1 MYIIIVGQGKF
12 GSTLTERL
20 CNDSHDIV
28 VVDTKADRVTA
39 MVEQYDVMGICGNGS
54 TVDILK
60 EAGADKA
67 KLLIA
72 TTASDE
78 LNILCCMFAKELGTE
93 NTIARVRNPVYAA
106 QGQFLRE
113 KIGINMTVNP
123 EYETANEISRIIRFP
138 SVANLDSFARGKVE
152 IARIILHADNP
163 LCNMKIADIRRKI
176 RAKVIICAVQRNGEV
191 IIPDGNFEL
200 RCEDSINITGSRSE
214 ISSFLKQTNVY
225 KHRIKNVMIIGGGRI
240 GFYLSE
246 LLSDTGR
253 NITLIDSDI
262 KKCNA
267 LSDELT
273 DINVIHGDGTDQYL
287 LEEQGI
293 ENQDA
298 LVALTG
304 IDEENIIVS
313 LYAESR
319 KVEKV
324 IAKID
329 RHSYSIL
336 SEIGVETLVSP
347 QIVAGDLVTRYV
359 RALEN
364 SADSSQIQTLYKLVG
379 GKIEAAEFV
388 VPDSWNYNDV
398 AFRDLDLRPN
408 LLIGCIIK
416 NGKILF
422 PGGDDCIRSGDNVI
436 VINAGKSLKKLTDI
450 FKAG

>member
-12 GSTLTERL
+12 GSTLTSQL
-20 CNDSHDIV
+20 CSEGHDIV
-28 VVDTKADRVTA
+28 VVDINSDRVTA

-54 TVDILK
+54 TVDVLK

-78 LNILCCMFAKELGTE
+78 LNILCCTFAKKLGTE
-93 NTIARVRNPVYAA
+93 TTIARVRNPVYAT

-138 SVANLDSFARGKVE
+138 SVANLDTFANSKVE
-152 IARIILHADNP
+152 IARIVLHKENP
-163 LCNMKIADIRRKI
+163 LCNMKVADARKKI
-176 RAKVIICAVQRNGEV
+176 KAKVIICAVQRNGTV
-191 IIPDGNFEL
+191 TIPDGNFEL
-200 RCEDSINITGSRSE
+200 MAEDSINITGKRSE
-214 ISSFLKQTNVY
+214 ISSFLKQVGVY
-225 KHRIKNVMIIGGGRI
+225 KHRIKNVMIIGGGKI

-253 NITLIDSDI
+253 NITLIDSDLQ
-262 KKCNA
+262 KCN
-267 LSDELT
+267 ELT
-273 DINVIHGDGTDQYL
+273 DELSDVTVIHGDGTDQDI
-287 LEEQGI
+287 LEEQNI

-319 KVEKV
+319 NVEKV
-324 IAKID
+324 IAKVD

-336 SEIGVETLVSP
+336 NNIGVETLVSP
-347 QIVAGDLVTRYV
+347 QTVASNLVTSYV

-364 SADSSQIQTLYKLVG
+364 SVDNMNIQTLYKLVG
-379 GKIEAAEFV
+379 GKIEAAEFLI
-388 VPDSWNYNDV
+388 PLNWAHDDEP
-398 AFRDLDLRPN
+398 FKDLDLRQN
-408 LLIGCIIK
+408 LLVGCIIR
-416 NGKILF
+416 NGKIIF
-422 PGGDDCIRSGDNVI
+422 PNGDDCIKGGDSII
-436 VINAGKSLKKLTDI
+436 VINAGKSLKRITDI
-450 FKAG
+450 FREG

>member
-1 MYIIIVGQGKF
+1 MYVIIIGQGKM
-12 GSTLTERL
+12 GSTLTARL
-20 CNDSHDIV
+20 CNDNHDIV
-28 VVDTKADRVTA
+28 VVDTKPDRVTA

-54 TVDILK
+54 TIDILK
-60 EAGADKA
+60 EAGAEKA

-78 LNILCCMFAKELGTE
+78 LNILCCTFAKKLGTE
-93 NTIARVRNPVYAA
+93 NTIARVRNPVYAS

-123 EYETANEISRIIRFP
+123 EFETANEISRIIRFP

-152 IARIILHADNP
+152 IARIVLHADNP
-163 LCNMKIADIRRKI
+163 LCDMKISDIRKRFK
-176 RAKVIICAVQRNGEV
+176 AKVIVCAVQRSGEV
-191 IIPDGNFEL
+191 IIPDGSFEL
-200 RCEDSINITGSRSE
+200 KCEDSINITGSRSE
-214 ISSFLKQTNVY
+214 ISSFLKQINVY
-225 KHRIKNVMIIGGGRI
+225 KRKINNVMIIGGGRI

-253 NITLIDSDI
+253 NITLIDSNLDR
-262 KKCNA
+262 CNA
-267 LSDELT
+267 LSDELS
-273 DINVIHGDGTDQYL
+273 DITVVHGDGTDQDI
-287 LEEQGI
+287 LEEQNI

-324 IAKID
+324 IAKVD

-336 SEIGVETLVSP
+336 NEIGVETLVSP
-347 QIVAGDLVTRYV
+347 QTVAGDLVTRYV

-364 SADSSQIQTLYKLVG
+364 SADSSQIQTLYKIVG
-379 GKIEAAEFV
+379 GKIEAAEFI
-388 VPDSWNYNDV
+388 VPDNWNYNDV
-398 AFRDLDLRPN
+398 TFRDLDLRPN
-408 LLIGCIIK
+408 LIVGCIIR

-422 PGGDDCIRSGDNVI
+422 PGGDDCIRSRDNII

-450 FKAG
+450 FRAG